1 MFVFINSDYCQDQ
14 MRKLPVE
21 LPGGCFSGG
30 LTSVEAAML
39 TDAVLKGLIK
49 VLYVSPERLCM
60 PSFRQLMKTL
70 QNQRSWEYLSDGS
83 QVQSGGV
90 GLLCIE

>member
-1 MFVFINSDYCQDQ
+1 
-14 MRKLPVE
+14 VE

-30 LTSVEAAML
+30 LTSVEAAVL
-39 TDAVLKGLIK
+39 TEEVLKGYIK
-49 VLYVSPERLCM
+49 VLFVSPERLCM

-70 QNQRSWEYLSDGS
+70 QNERRWRQVDGKLI
-83 QVQSGGV
+83 QSGGV

>member
-1 MFVFINSDYCQDQ
+1 

-39 TDAVLKGLIK
+39 TEAVLKGHIK
-49 VLYVSPERLCM
+49 VLFVSPERLCM

-70 QNQRSWEYLSDGS
+70 QNERTWTQEDGRL
-83 QVQSGGV
+83 VQSGGV
-90 GLLCIE
+90 GLLCVE